1 MQCSQVLRSAS
12 VFFLVVS
19 LFTCLPVLAQ
29 TVTGDI
35 TGDVTDSSGAVLP
48 HVTVTAVNAG
58 TNFSRSATTSGT
70 GNYRIPDLPIG
81 QYKVTATAQGF
92 KAVAQNAEVR
102 AGAIVPANF
111 KLSVG
116 QRNEVVEVE
125 GSAPMVETSPYENN
139 YVDNL
144 KIENVPLNGRDFN
157 SLLAITP
164 GVQRTPGGGFLAISI
179 NGARTTSNNYFIDG
193 LYNNDRY
200 YGDSAINQ
208 TGILG
213 IPAVSFPP
221 DAIEELS
228 VQETP
233 SAEFGVKGGA
243 PILLNMKSG
252 TNDWHGGATWVNH
265 NGLGDA
271 DNYFANHNTDN
282 CGSPGECK
290 PTPIHNN
297 QFHANIGGPIVK
309 DKAFFFLFYEGQRYK
324 SVAVASRT
332 VPSIAEIAGAKADIA
347 ANNLQID
354 PVGLALLNYFP
365 STLNGKYTQQDP
377 TTASNNE
384 FGVKFDY
391 KFSQSHSVAAR
402 YILGDSFQNGPP
414 FAGLPAAG
422 NNPGLFNSVAPSR
435 AQMAGASWTWNIGP
449 NKLLESRLGFT
460 RFSQVL
466 GINNKVDP
474 KSLGIDT
481 GPLSPADFGVPYV
494 YLYHLGYGGYIG
506 GVQGYPITTAPD
518 QTWDW
523 SEHFSWVKGSHTIK
537 FGGNFQRAYT
547 NSVRNFARTG
557 LAAGYFAYYAASP
570 YYGNHGYLPGD
581 RVQGD
586 IEELLLGKADLADR
600 SFGDTHRHITQNSVG
615 FYAQDDWKIK
625 PRLTLNYGLRYEIN
639 GTLRD
644 TNNNEA
650 VFIPPPGPP
659 GPGFVKVGQGIGGIH
674 NVDYHDFGPHLGF
687 SWDLFGHGRTVLRG
701 GYSLTYDVANFGTL
715 AAPYSF
721 AHARTGVF
729 TQLNLGF
736 FNVSNPSD
744 VGNATSTVSPLPT
757 DTSATCYDPVA
768 RTGDYIC
775 FSQGPLFSQT
785 PVAPFNAFAVVQ
797 NFKTPRYHNFNL
809 SLQDELFRH
818 NVLTLTYSGQ
828 RGRDLIIFNDLNA
841 LPIGTVDPNFGTS
854 CNSGNSACDALRPLG
869 GTFLDGAGNPL
880 LRHVIQATNGASSQ
894 YDSLQVSYNQRAWHG
909 LDTQYNLTWS
919 KCFDDNSVNRG
930 GAGDYTQ
937 INNTNPVGSTSL
949 AVPNFR
955 DSRGL
960 CDHDVRLN
968 FNIGGVY
975 DFPAIPHFGQR
986 MGKGWQLGTIYT
998 ALAGRPFSAIL
1009 GGGGDPSGQG
1019 LIGASIR
1026 AAWDGTPVHYNT
1038 RNPDLYVAETY
1049 TVEDQLDPCGRAGSS
1064 DPSNPGHTLGGL
1076 PLSPFYSPCSGTV
1089 GNSRRNQLIGPGLSQ
1104 WDMSLIKNTKIT
1116 ERLNVEI
1123 RWEVYNVLNHANFH
1137 YFPDNNILGTCSVL
1151 AGRFCS
1157 ASQHAFA
1164 TFVKTSDVASGNP
1177 VIAQGG
1183 PRNMNFTLKFKF

>member
-1 MQCSQVLRSAS
+1 MQRSQVLRSAS

-111 KLSVG
+111 KLSIG
-116 QRNEVVEVE
+116 QRTEVVEVE

-324 SVAVASRT
+324 SSAVGSRAVPKTSEVAA
-332 VPSIAEIAGAKADIA
+332 AEADIA
-347 ANNLQID
+347 TNGLTID
-354 PVGLALLNYFP
+354 PVGQTLLNFFP
-365 STLNGKYTQQDP
+365 ITDNGVLVQNIP

-391 KFSQSHSVAAR
+391 KLGQHHAFAVR
-402 YILGDSFQNGPP
+402 YLFGDSFQSGPP
-414 FAGLPAAG
+414 FAGLQAGGNHPAD
-422 NNPGLFNSVAPSR
+422 LFNSVAPTR
-435 AQMAGASWTWNIGP
+435 AQMAGVSWTWNVSN
-449 NKLLESRLGFT
+449 NKVLESRLGYT
-460 RFSQVL
+460 RFSNLLDV
-466 GINNKVDP
+466 NNKVDP

-506 GVQGYPITTAPD
+506 GVQGYPLSTQPD
-518 QTWDW
+518 QTVDW
-523 SEHFSWVKGSHTIK
+523 SEHLSWVKGNHTIK
-537 FGGNFQRAYT
+537 LGGNFQHAYT
-547 NSVRNFARTG
+547 NSIRNEARTG
-557 LAAGYFAYYAASP
+557 LTTHYFQLYT
-570 YYGNHGYLPGD
+570 GGYLPG
-581 RVQGD
+581 V
-586 IEELLLGKADLADR
+586 A
-600 SFGDTHRHITQNSVG
+600 
-615 FYAQDDWKIK
+615 
-625 PRLTLNYGLRYEIN
+625 
-639 GTLRD
+639 
-644 TNNNEA
+644 
-650 VFIPPPGPP
+650 
-659 GPGFVKVGQGIGGIH
+659 
-674 NVDYHDFGPHLGF
+674 
-687 SWDLFGHGRTVLRG
+687 
-701 GYSLTYDVANFGTL
+701 GYDE
-715 AAPYSF
+715 
-721 AHARTGVF
+721 
-729 TQLNLGF
+729 QF
-736 FNVSNPSD
+736 F
-744 VGNATSTVSPLPT
+744 
-757 DTSATCYDPVA
+757 
-768 RTGDYIC
+768 
-775 FSQGPLFSQT
+775 
-785 PVAPFNAFAVVQ
+785 
-797 NFKTPRYHNFNL
+797 
-809 SLQDELFRH
+809 
-818 NVLTLTYSGQ
+818 
-828 RGRDLIIFNDLNA
+828 
-841 LPIGTVDPNFGTS
+841 
-854 CNSGNSACDALRPLG
+854 
-869 GTFLDGAGNPL
+869 
-880 LRHVIQATNGASSQ
+880 
-894 YDSLQVSYNQRAWHG
+894 
-909 LDTQYNLTWS
+909 
-919 KCFDDNSVNRG
+919 
-930 GAGDYTQ
+930 
-937 INNTNPVGSTSL
+937 
-949 AVPNFR
+949 
-955 DSRGL
+955 
-960 CDHDVRLN
+960 
-968 FNIGGVY
+968 
-975 DFPAIPHFGQR
+975 
-986 MGKGWQLGTIYT
+986 
-998 ALAGRPFSAIL
+998 
-1009 GGGGDPSGQG
+1009 
-1019 LIGASIR
+1019 
-1026 AAWDGTPVHYNT
+1026 
-1038 RNPDLYVAETY
+1038 
-1049 TVEDQLDPCGRAGSS
+1049 
-1064 DPSNPGHTLGGL
+1064 
-1076 PLSPFYSPCSGTV
+1076 
-1089 GNSRRNQLIGPGLSQ
+1089 
-1104 WDMSLIKNTKIT
+1104 
-1116 ERLNVEI
+1116 
-1123 RWEVYNVLNHANFH
+1123 
-1137 YFPDNNILGTCSVL
+1137 
-1151 AGRFCS
+1151 
-1157 ASQHAFA
+1157 
-1164 TFVKTSDVASGNP
+1164 
-1177 VIAQGG
+1177 
-1183 PRNMNFTLKFKF
+1183 